1 MHSNEAY
8 TQVVQPIYRQIRASH
23 SWQHI
28 VNLVES
34 KGFDLVPLKDD
45 ILAVHES
52 DTIVFKFG
60 NCGHFFEYLIE
71 RLGMPPKHL
80 IPTQYRKQ

>member
-1 MHSNEAY
+1 MFYIDTHLA
-8 TQVVQPIYRQIRASH
+8 VVQPMYRGIRASD
-23 SWQHI
+23 SWQQI
-28 VNLVES
+28 VTLLES

-52 DTIVFKFG
+52 DTIVFKLG

-80 IPTQYRKQ
+80 VPTQYL